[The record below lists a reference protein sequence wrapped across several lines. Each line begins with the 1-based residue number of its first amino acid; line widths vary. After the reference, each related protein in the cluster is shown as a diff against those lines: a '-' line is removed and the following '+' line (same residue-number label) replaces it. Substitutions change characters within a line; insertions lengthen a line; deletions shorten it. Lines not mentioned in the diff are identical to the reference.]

1 MYININIDMF
11 MNVNINANINI
22 VIDMKTYEARNKK
35 KELCTNIDPCRTVK
49 KTVASLSV
57 YCNHLNSP
65 KLEDGYF
72 FWSLWSIISKTN
84 VAKAII
90 S

>member
-1 MYININIDMF
+1 M
-11 MNVNINANINI
+11 
-22 VIDMKTYEARNKK
+22 
-35 KELCTNIDPCRTVK
+35 
-49 KTVASLSV
+49 ASLSV

-84 VAKAII
+84 VANWWAIFADI
-90 S
+90 FTELEERIAYYETKGDIEGFNYSLNMLILWQTVYSNKERR